1 MVHFTDYAGRA
12 FMLGSYFSYGSV
24 ARTRAFAK
32 KLSDAPLSIIGKRR
46 RGNSVAKVIT
56 MTKYVHYP

>member
-1 MVHFTDYAGRA
+1 
-12 FMLGSYFSYGSV
+12 MLGSYFSYGSV